1 MEVALP
7 PELENAVPRR
17 AMLGA
22 PSDAASIQ
30 SPLPSAIEAA
40 RTRIEPSH
48 AISAPAPE
56 TAREAAV
63 QLDAKTASSDAA
75 ASAAATSAEDQ
86 EPRAAAAAGASQD
99 AQAPSKEAA
108 QSSKPGADTPGAAA
122 AASSADAPAPQGA
135 FSAEANPEAQ
145 EAVRQG
151 ASPAADQVAQAA
163 GSQAPGDGAFPG
175 ASFEPDAGAIESL
188 DSVHHAIL
196 NAAMMN
202 KGMTSESRDD
212 INMALDSRW
221 KDPGDPHAEERPEAE
236 LPDSM
241 LPMLKEVLPYIDFI
255 AKKQQELEAAISER
269 DNTDDAGAKLRALGQ
284 SIRETA
290 EIGVSKGIAERDYVP
305 TQITV
310 NEPAPD
316 PSDPFAGGSENVLAR
331 AGDEEQGSAG
341 DGAADPAQSQFAVA
355 QEPMRQ
361 AESQG
366 PADEGQV
373 PAQAPDPHQDPATAP
388 VTPSVSQGPAALQ
401 EGPAS
406 TAPAAPETAP
416 DASSG
421 TANDAGSSAPEI
433 QPPLSASEVEM
444 ISKAASED
452 LRADQEDAAAPGPMM
467 FGPGEGFIDGRRP
480 GESVQDMLARVQK
493 AAMAQLE
500 AEDHGE
506 AGLGLGSADA
516 DTGAAGQLNDAQ
528 GLPKGKGDLQAAP
541 QNVEPAPESSHE
553 SPARQDAS
561 PSGGAQQAQYLDD
574 PRPADGKAAQD
585 PGMGK
590 PQVQE
595 GAPVAKHGLRLI
607 ADPFSDDMSES
618 AVEAARL
625 SEDLAEAQAE
635 CAASAHPA
643 SVQPEAGQGGDAAK
657 PAVRASTA
665 MSSSLKKALLEI
677 EGGTGASS
685 DQHST
690 PANGQAP
697 NAAPDVPVFGAKPA
711 QAPVTAEVPV
721 EPSAPSPASAPAQ
734 ATSPAVTPAEAPFE
748 PPAPNLDDGA
758 AQGVEPPDFGQYVPP
773 DDDDDPDDEDDA
785 PEGFQEA
792 SQNEAAVAAFEG
804 AQDSRVA
811 QGVGEQAVDVTP
823 EPLPDG
829 DPASMP
835 PAQRA
840 ELERIERIEAGQQV
854 RPLIAQDFM
863 PYVRKAD
870 PWLQD
875 IEAAGYKDA
884 LYSAL
889 ISSSRSIDPDD
900 SSHWILKMSERF
912 SYFINDPSFSHNLET
927 KFSFMRNG
935 HPVRITIEQ
944 CEGMPQGC
952 PLALASKALRDET
965 QKARSRLSSF
975 KPFTRILS
983 LAGADFKNVPITLYG
998 SAGPKAPGRGGS
1010 GS

>member
-1 MEVALP
+1 M
-7 PELENAVPRR
+7 
-17 AMLGA
+17 
-22 PSDAASIQ
+22 
-30 SPLPSAIEAA
+30 
-40 RTRIEPSH
+40 H
-48 AISAPAPE
+48 
-56 TAREAAV
+56 
-63 QLDAKTASSDAA
+63 
-75 ASAAATSAEDQ
+75 
-86 EPRAAAAAGASQD
+86 
-99 AQAPSKEAA
+99 
-108 QSSKPGADTPGAAA
+108 
-122 AASSADAPAPQGA
+122 QG
-135 FSAEANPEAQ
+135 
-145 EAVRQG
+145 V
-151 ASPAADQVAQAA
+151 SPAAAQGEQSA
-163 GSQAPGDGAFPG
+163 GSQAHVDGAFPG

-202 KGMTSESRDD
+202 KGMTSDGRDD

-221 KDPGDPHAEERPEAE
+221 KDPGDPHAEESPEAE

-241 LPMLKEVLPYIDFI
+241 LPKLKEVLPYIDFI

-290 EIGVSKGIAERDYVP
+290 EIGVSKGIAVRDYVP

-310 NEPAPD
+310 NESAPD
-316 PSDPFAGGSENVLAR
+316 PADPFAGGSENVLER
-331 AGDEEQGSAG
+331 AGDDEQGSAG
-341 DGAADPAQSQFAVA
+341 DVAADAAQGQFAVA

-361 AESQG
+361 AEAQG
-366 PADEGQV
+366 AADEGQV
-373 PAQAPDPHQDPATAP
+373 PAQVPVPDQDPAIAP
-388 VTPSVSQGPAALQ
+388 VPPSVSQGSAALQ

-406 TAPAAPETAP
+406 TAPSAPETAP
-416 DASSG
+416 DASAG
-421 TANDAGSSAPEI
+421 TANDAGSSASEV
-433 QPPLSASEVEM
+433 QPPLSANEVEM

-452 LRADQEDAAAPGPMM
+452 LSADQEDAAVPGPMM
-467 FGPGEGFIDGRRP
+467 FGPGEGFVEGRRP

-506 AGLGLGSADA
+506 AGLGAADA
-516 DTGAAGQLNDAQ
+516 SLDAAGQRGDAQ
-528 GLPKGKGDLQAAP
+528 GTSQGRPQAEPHEAKIAP
-541 QNVEPAPESSHE
+541 AAPESSL
-553 SPARQDAS
+553 P
-561 PSGGAQQAQYLDD
+561 QQASLAGDAPLAQAQAEPSSSADMASQG
-574 PRPADGKAAQD
+574 PA
-585 PGMGK
+585 MSK
-590 PQVQE
+590 PPVQE
-595 GAPVAKHGLRLI
+595 GSPFENHGLRLI

-618 AVEAARL
+618 AVESARPY
-625 SEDLAEAQAE
+625 EDLASAEAE
-635 CAASAHPA
+635 YAASAHPL
-643 SVQPEAGQGGDAAK
+643 AAK
-657 PAVRASTA
+657 PESVPGSNEAKSAGRAGAA
-665 MSSSLKKALLEI
+665 MSASLKKALLDI
-677 EGGTGASS
+677 EGGADASL
-685 DQHST
+685 DQPLS
-690 PANGQAP
+690 PANGEAP
-697 NAAPDVPVFGAKPA
+697 IASPAAPAPSPFMPSPSSQAALQCQDIPPAVAPVPA
-711 QAPVTAEVPV
+711 QAV
-721 EPSAPSPASAPAQ
+721 AP
-734 ATSPAVTPAEAPFE
+734 APFE
-748 PPAPNLDDGA
+748 PPARDMDDGA
-758 AQGVEPPDFGQYVPP
+758 AQGIEPPDFGQYVPP

-792 SQNEAAVAAFEG
+792 SQNEAAVAAFED

-811 QGVGEQAVDVTP
+811 QGVGDQAVAVTP

-889 ISSSRSIDPDD
+889 ISSSRSIDPAD

-935 HPVRITIEQ
+935 NPVRITIEQ
-944 CEGMPQGC
+944 CDGLPQGC

-983 LAGADFKNVPITLYG
+983 LAGADFNNVPITLYG
-998 SAGPKAPGRGGS
+998 SAGAKAQGDAQGKGGS